1 MLLRLAISGADQDL
15 RRFGGIVFGI
25 EGLLSE
31 EDGAVAGCVRGAE
44 EGCQAGEEL
53 YGKSKP

>member
-31 EDGAVAGCVRGAE
+31 KDGAVAGFVRGAE
-44 EGCQAGEEL
+44 
-53 YGKSKP
+53 